1 MVAINA
7 VVELERRDDVAVIW
21 TDHPPVNP
29 LSWIVVEGLE
39 RALRQVLDDPS
50 VRAIVI
56 GCRGRTFFAGADIRE
71 FSAPSKGERR
81 PEPMRLI
88 AYADKPVVAAIHGT
102 AFGGGLELALC
113 CHARVAVRSARLG
126 LPEVKLGILPG
137 AGGTQR
143 LPRLLQ
149 VEKALD
155 MLTTGEPIG
164 AEEACA
170 QGLVDELAADGEL
183 ESVAVTLARRLSAGG
198 ALPRVHERDEKL
210 AAVRGDAEFF
220 ARYRA
225 KIAARTRGLTAPELI
240 VQCVEAAVHE
250 SWDEASKVERQ
261 AFLQLVRSEQSRTL
275 RSYFFAERA
284 AAKVPDVPPT
294 TPRRP
299 VQKVGVIGAGTMGGG
314 IAMCFANAGI
324 PVVVVERDQS
334 LLERGLGVV
343 RRNYDASAKRGRI
356 SPATVIERLESIQ
369 GTVQLE
375 RLADCDLVIE
385 AVFENMGLKQELF
398 AKLDAICKPG
408 AILASNTSA
417 LDLNQIAKVT
427 ARPSDV
433 IGLHFFSPANI
444 MKLIEVVR
452 GEATAKDV
460 IATSMALAKTIGK
473 VPALVGVCPGFVG
486 NRMLYRRNQQAQKLL
501 LQGALPWDID
511 RVLYDFG
518 FPMGPFAM
526 SDLAGLDIG
535 WNATK
540 SRGETIRD
548 RLCEMGRRGQ
558 KNGAGYY
565 NYDKD
570 TRARTPEPK
579 VAEMIQQFARD
590 KGFTPR
596 PIDDAEILERCLCAM
611 INEGAK
617 ILEEGIAT
625 RSSDIDVI
633 WVNGYGWPVYR
644 GGPMYEAEQ
653 RGLGNVVAALERF
666 QTQDGDDHWK
676 PARLLTR
683 LAADGKSFADIQQP
697 S

>member
-21 TDHPPVNP
+21 TDHPPVNA
-29 LSWIVVEGLE
+29 LSRIVVLGLE
-39 RALRQVLDDPS
+39 TALSQVLDDGS

-71 FSAPSKGERR
+71 FGAPSQGER
-81 PEPMRLI
+81 PQPMQLI
-88 AYADKPVVAAIHGT
+88 ARADKPVVAAIHGT

-113 CHARVAVRSARLG
+113 CHARVAVASARLG
-126 LPEVKLGILPG
+126 MPEVKLGILPG

-143 LPRLLQ
+143 LPRLVD
-149 VEKALD
+149 VERALD
-155 MLTTGEPIG
+155 MLTSGEPMS
-164 AEEACA
+164 ARDAHES
-170 QGLVDELAADGEL
+170 GLCDELAPEGEL
-183 ESVAVTLARRLSAGG
+183 ESVAVALARRLNSA
-198 ALPRVHERDEKL
+198 AVLPRVLERDDKL
-210 AAVRGDAEFF
+210 AAVRGDADFF
-220 ARYRA
+220 GRYRQ
-225 KIAARTRGLTAPELI
+225 KIAARARGLLAPELI
-240 VQCVEAAVHE
+240 VQCVEAAVHKSPE
-250 SWDEASKVERQ
+250 EASQVERQ
-261 AFLQLVRSEQSRTL
+261 AFLQLVRSPQSRAL
-275 RSYFFAERA
+275 RTYFFAERA
-284 AAKVPDVPPT
+284 AAKIPDVPVT

-299 VQKVGVIGAGTMGGG
+299 VQKVGVVGAGTMGGG

-324 PVVVVERDQS
+324 PVVVVEREQS

-343 RRNYDASAKRGRI
+343 RRNYDASARRGRI
-356 SPATVIERLESIQ
+356 SPAAVIERLESIQ

-385 AVFENMGLKQELF
+385 AVFENIGLKQELF

-408 AILASNTSA
+408 AILASNTSG

-427 ARPSDV
+427 ARPGDV
-433 IGLHFFSPANI
+433 IGLHFFSPANV

-452 GEATAKDV
+452 GQATGPDV

-473 VPALVGVCPGFVG
+473 VPVLVGVCPGFVG
-486 NRMLYRRNQQAQKLL
+486 NRMLFRRNQQARKLL

-540 SRGETIRD
+540 SCGETIRD

-565 NYDKD
+565 NYDKE

-590 KGFTPR
+590 KGFSPR
-596 PIDDAEILERCLCAM
+596 SIDDAEILERCLCAM

-617 ILEEGIAT
+617 ILEEGIAM
-625 RSSDIDVI
+625 RPYDIDVI

-653 RGLGNVVAALERF
+653 RGLGSVVAALERF
-666 QTQDGDDHWK
+666 QAQDGDDYWK
-676 PARLLTR
+676 PAALLTR
-683 LAADGKSFADIQQP
+683 LAAEGKSFEV
-697 S
+697 